1 MRERTDDMP
10 KITHRIHAEID
21 ISQPVPEL
29 IGVISAVLQ
38 TWPGKERE
46 ILTKLKG
53 EIQHTIDHLEKEA
66 KARDGKPL
74 REFSRQQQDQR

>member
-1 MRERTDDMP
+1 MP

-21 ISQPVPEL
+21 ITQPVPEL

-53 EIQHTIDHLEKEA
+53 EIQHTIDHLEKEDD
-66 KARDGKPL
+66 KYGKPL
-74 REFSRQQQDQR
+74 RESSRQQQDQR